1 MAQQKQSPQQP
12 LKPAFFEVVF
22 QGKPKVVRAFLSGLL
37 MGSGR
42 EATVF
47 FHFDE
52 GVRDDSKAEKFA
64 ALVGM
69 RAVNCHVIVDGD
81 TSAYLKKLA
90 RRIAAETGLQIESH
104 RSVRSASLDFGYRAF
119 ARQYDD
125 EILALLKRLPAGL
138 ALKGFKHDVRTDPKA
153 KGMEAY
159 SPAHDFEACGEGS
172 VVGGVGQLIHFRRQL
187 AAFPLVKME
196 EIVLKLA

>member
-1 MAQQKQSPQQP
+1 M
-12 LKPAFFEVVF
+12 VF

-52 GVRDDSKAEKFA
+52 GVRHDGKAEKLA
-64 ALVGM
+64 ALVGV
-69 RAVNCHVIVDGD
+69 RATNCHVIVDAD
-81 TSAYLKKLA
+81 TSAFLKKLA
-90 RRIAAETGLQIESH
+90 RRIADETGLQIESH
-104 RSVRSASLDFGYRAF
+104 RSIRSASLDFGYRAF
-119 ARQYDD
+119 ACQYDD

-153 KGMEAY
+153 KGVEAY
-159 SPAHDFEACGEGS
+159 SPAHDFEACSEGT
-172 VVGGVGQLIHFRRQL
+172 VTGGIGQLIHFRRQL
-187 AAFPLVKME
+187 AAFPLVKLE